1 MKNVLKTG
9 LFYLVVFT
17 MVLGNSM
24 LSIDFS
30 TPSAHAEEV
39 EEVKPEVLASK
50 VVTDPRIAPNVIS
63 AELTPSGVL
72 ISWDEIT
79 GNFEGYLWHYKVVMS
94 QINTTPAYPL
104 GPNDILLEDFVG
116 PSLPTSYLY
125 EEDLNCGEDYYFS
138 VTAKYTL
145 PEEYMPGNAVSINVP
160 CEPVCDSTISGYK
173 YLYDGQETSIGLQG
187 WDISLTEAFGSQ
199 NTVTVVTDINGYY
212 EFTDIC
218 YQGPSDEYRLYEY
231 LQAGWNAVNPSTG
244 YYMDVFID
252 APDTHLSRDFYNE
265 EIDEP
270 TGELRMCKQEDA
282 DGDADPTDTDP
293 MVFNWDFIVDGQI
306 TYNDADDGI
315 VDGCATID
323 VPYGTYNVDEI
334 MQSGWSRTGTDGNG
348 IEQPDGSVDVTI
360 GGPATYIVYFL
371 NQQDQ
376 EEPEE
381 CPEEDNLI
389 INYSFEEPVVTNAS
403 LWQKM
408 SSVLGWVIE
417 RVSDNSATT
426 LELHK
431 GWSSNEAADGLQY
444 AELDGDHSTRITQ
457 DVVTEEGAE
466 YKLFWSFAARH
477 NITAEQNHLSVEVN
491 GSQIGTNGPIVGSAP
506 LTQNDWENSNYVF
519 TADSTNT
526 EITLEDIG
534 PSDTYGTFVDN
545 VRLCKIADP
554 EPDPEPAPWCSAL
567 MGAFKAYYDPSS
579 SVHGVY
585 NEVIDV
591 YKGDGLFEVINLSD
605 EGLVKTMYHEAND
618 AVCYEQFEDEEGF
631 NFQCEDEEV
640 GWCGGLKQ
648 GIADF
653 YGQTYINDDLHPR
666 YDLNNDDVVNL
677 SDSVLLA
684 QLIGTDNQ
692 AECYTYY
699 VPPFLMCENPEPICG
714 NGGEPEV
721 GEQCDDGNLIN
732 GDGCSSSC
740 QLENTP
746 PPPCSGCG
754 TTFAIRDLKSD
765 ISCSAFDISWRTT
778 KNSDTI
784 LDLGTESGV
793 YTENINNDTNTGNHS
808 LSIADLL
815 PNTTYY
821 YKVRAI
827 STSGKEIEVSEK
839 SFTTPPTEQC
849 EEVLGEKIIGDPLI
863 CDFLRPSGSVGG
875 DLDIDGVFQYPNGSL
890 LRDACVP
897 TMPVYL
903 IKDQQKWHVPT
914 WQYLHDKHFGERIYN
929 VVTTVLDYYPDWT
942 GEVLGVKDYA
952 DGTLLRG
959 NDMKVYILDKG
970 EKQHINTL
978 EKLAKYLGQDII
990 NVSDEVLARY

>member
-17 MVLGNSM
+17 MVVGNSM

-30 TPSAHAEEV
+30 TAIAQAEES
-39 EEVKPEVLASK
+39 EKKPEVLAEKITVEPYSNPNP
-50 VVTDPRIAPNVIS
+50 VTAVWGLNNESVIITW
-63 AELTPSGVL
+63 A
-72 ISWDEIT
+72 EIT
-79 GNFEGYLWHYKVVMS
+79 DDRLDGYKVVMS
-94 QINTTPAYPL
+94 ETETHPVYDHSGDDYIEWQTNSTITEYVHNY
-104 GPNDILLEDFVG
+104 EFVC
-116 PSLPTSYLY
+116 
-125 EEDLNCGEDYYFS
+125 DQNYYYS
-138 VTAKYTL
+138 VTALYDDKTVFIA
-145 PEEYMPGNAVSINVP
+145 GNAVELNFACEVP
-160 CEPVCDSTISGYK
+160 AEC
-173 YLYDGQETSIGLQG
+173 
-187 WDISLTEAFGSQ
+187 
-199 NTVTVVTDINGYY
+199 
-212 EFTDIC
+212 
-218 YQGPSDEYRLYEY
+218 
-231 LQAGWNAVNPSTG
+231 
-244 YYMDVFID
+244 
-252 APDTHLSRDFYNE
+252 
-265 EIDEP
+265 
-270 TGELRMCKQEDA
+270 
-282 DGDADPTDTDP
+282 
-293 MVFNWDFIVDGQI
+293 
-306 TYNDADDGI
+306 
-315 VDGCATID
+315 
-323 VPYGTYNVDEI
+323 
-334 MQSGWSRTGTDGNG
+334 GNG
-348 IEQPDGSVDVTI
+348 IYEPANGEACDNGLANIDGQLPVYDPIEGQGDRTYCSTSCQLYDVI
-360 GGPATYIVYFL
+360 GLWCGDEIVTTPPEECDGEDNCTAECIL
-371 NQQDQ
+371 I
-376 EEPEE
+376 EEPEEE

-426 LELHK
+426 LEFHK
-431 GWSSNEAADGLQY
+431 GWSANVAADGLQY